1 MGKIL
6 MINASPRAPKSNSK
20 QYAAL
25 FAKVCPWQTQ
35 YMNLTRTNHLEVC
48 RAADEASDV
57 LFVFPLYA
65 DGIPV
70 TLLNFLKAWEE
81 YGPRHKPTLSVLI
94 NCGFL
99 EPEQNDVAV
108 KMVKL
113 YCRENDLPF
122 GSVLKIGSGE
132 AILATPFRILVQ
144 AKLKKL
150 ARAIVG
156 GQRRTFQVTMPLPKG
171 LFLRASTRFWIDYGM
186 RNGVTK
192 EQMAAME
199 IEPQPQQDK

>member
-6 MINASPRAPKSNSK
+6 MINGSPRAPKSNSK

-25 FAKVCPWQTQ
+25 FAKACPWQTQ
-35 YMNLTRTNHLEVC
+35 YVNLTRTNHQEVC
-48 RAADEASDV
+48 RAADGASDV
-57 LFVFPLYA
+57 LLVFPLYA

-81 YGPRHKPTLSVLI
+81 YGPRHKPTVSVLI

-108 KMVKL
+108 KMVEL

-150 ARAIVG
+150 ARSIVG

-171 LFLRASTRFWIDYGM
+171 LFLKASTRYWTDYGM

-199 IEPQPQQDK
+199 IEPQPPQDK